1 MAKPEPPPPRAIP
14 GEEATEVPVGAGNDD
29 GSMRGILAKAARL
42 IDGTEKPPEE
52 KRRWLRRP

>member
-1 MAKPEPPPPRAIP
+1 
-14 GEEATEVPVGAGNDD
+14 VPVGAGNDD